1 MLRWLTA
8 LLGWLAVAIAP
19 AAEGLAPI
27 PPLTARVT
35 DLTGTL
41 DATQRAQLE
50 NRLAALEREKGAQ
63 LVIVLVPSVQPESIE
78 AYGIRLAEAWR
89 IGRQGVDDGVI
100 ILVAKNDRAVRI
112 EVGYGLESAIP
123 DALAKR
129 IIEERIVPRF
139 REGDFYGGL
148 SAGVDALARLIRG
161 ETLLPPAKRTA
172 PEPQRIEWLRCCF
185 SSFSRAPSCV
195 ACWGCSAP
203 CLPLRWPVIS
213 PGGWSAHGS
222 RPSSRHSLPSYSLM
236 PDREAPAAGMPA
248 ADSRAAE
255 AIPAA
260 DSRAAEAVLA
270 AAAHPGGGECD
281 SGVCSSIS

>member
-112 EVGYGLESAIP
+112 EVGYGLEGAIP

-172 PEPQRIEWLRCCF
+172 PEPQKREGLFIFLFLVGGLLLTRLLGLLGALLTGAFAGCYLWWLGSPWIMALLAAFFIFGIYSLWYDWLKSGSGRHASGGFF
-185 SSFSRAPSCV
+185 SS
-195 ACWGCSAP
+195 
-203 CLPLRWPVIS
+203 
-213 PGGWSAHGS
+213 GG
-222 RPSSRHSLPSYSLM
+222 YS
-236 PDREAPAAGMPA
+236 
-248 ADSRAAE
+248 
-255 AIPAA
+255 
-260 DSRAAEAVLA
+260 
-270 AAAHPGGGECD
+270 GGGF
-281 SGVCSSIS
+281 SGGGFSGGGGGFGGGGASGRW

>member
-112 EVGYGLESAIP
+112 EVGYGLEGAIP

-172 PEPQRIEWLRCCF
+172 PEPQRIESLLFLVIFAGAFLRRLLGLLGALLAATLAGYLAWWMVGSWFAALVAAFLAFVF
-185 SSFSRAPSCV
+185 SYARL
-195 ACWGCSAP
+195 GSA
-203 CLPLRWPVIS
+203 
-213 PGGWSAHGS
+213 GGWHA
-222 RPSSRHSLPSYSLM
+222 
-236 PDREAPAAGMPA
+236 
-248 ADSRAAE
+248 
-255 AIPAA
+255 
-260 DSRAAEAVLA
+260 
-270 AAAHPGGGECD
+270 GGGGY
-281 SGVCSSIS
+281 SGGGFSGGGGGFGGGGASGRW

>member
-112 EVGYGLESAIP
+112 EVGYGLEGAIP

-172 PEPQRIEWLRCCF
+172 PEPQRIEWHPLLFLVIFAGAFLRRLLGLLGALLASTLAGYLAWWMVGSWFAALVAAFLAFVF
-185 SSFSRAPSCV
+185 SYARS
-195 ACWGCSAP
+195 GSA
-203 CLPLRWPVIS
+203 
-213 PGGWSAHGS
+213 GGWHA
-222 RPSSRHSLPSYSLM
+222 
-236 PDREAPAAGMPA
+236 
-248 ADSRAAE
+248 
-255 AIPAA
+255 
-260 DSRAAEAVLA
+260 
-270 AAAHPGGGECD
+270 GGGF
-281 SGVCSSIS
+281 SGGGGYSGGGFSGGGGGFGGGGASGRW